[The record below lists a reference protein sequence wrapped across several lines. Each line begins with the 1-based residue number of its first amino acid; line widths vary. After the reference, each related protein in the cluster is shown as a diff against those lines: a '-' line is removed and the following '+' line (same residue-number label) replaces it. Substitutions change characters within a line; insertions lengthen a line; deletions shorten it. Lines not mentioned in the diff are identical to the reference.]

1 VQARGIWAGPANQVR
16 LVRTGSDPAA
26 CHAFLIVVAQIAAM
40 PKRLKPFQRE
50 VRRSR
55 NLTALI
61 FTDGAMTTECHLLD
75 VSHHGAKVV
84 VEMPSL
90 IPNQYELAF
99 SLSNNKRRCEVVWRR
114 NKVLGVKFT

>member
-1 VQARGIWAGPANQVR
+1 LIGAGSNPGN
-16 LVRTGSDPAA
+16 
-26 CHAFLIVVAQIAAM
+26 CHAFLIVEAQIAGM

-61 FTDGAMTTECHLLD
+61 FTDGAKTTECHVQD
-75 VSHHGAKVV
+75 VSNHGAKVV

-90 IPNQYELAF
+90 VPNQFELAF
-99 SLSNNKRRCEVVWRR
+99 SLSNNRRRCEVIWRR